1 MYPINFAVF
10 GMICIGLAA
19 GFAFAVPQVLRLWP
33 WSDGPLSYLFIASI
47 LAAFASGSLLV
58 AWSRDWRAAAGGGI
72 ALAVGFG
79 AMAVAMSVAP
89 GTPDAT
95 PSNHIIGFAMVA
107 IIGAALFLWSVR
119 FPCAD
124 PRPTPLL
131 AKASTALF
139 SGVLLVVGI
148 ALTARVPNVFPWPLK
163 PATSTLFGLMFIGLS
178 LNYYY
183 VLARGRWG
191 DAQVSL
197 LGFLAYDLVLI
208 GPFLR
213 HFANVGDAHRL
224 SLIVYTSVLIYS
236 ALLAAYY
243 LFLDRKWRLGM
254 GGRAVSSDA

>member
-10 GMICIGLAA
+10 GMICVGLAA

-89 GTPDAT
+89 GRRMPHLRYTSSDLPWSQSLVRRYSCG
-95 PSNHIIGFAMVA
+95 PFGFRAPTRA
-107 IIGAALFLWSVR
+107 RRRCSPRLPPRCFLASCSSWASR
-119 FPCAD
+119 S
-124 PRPTPLL
+124 RPEC
-131 AKASTALF
+131 
-139 SGVLLVVGI
+139 
-148 ALTARVPNVFPWPLK
+148 R
-163 PATSTLFGLMFIGLS
+163 TSFHGRSSLPHRLFGLTFIGLS

-224 SLIVYTSVLIYS
+224 SLIVYTSALVYS